1 MTNCILDM
9 PSYTYAV
16 KAQRLLR
23 ARGYPCTI
31 KRREKSS
38 GSSCG
43 FSLAIS
49 RDCSKAAEVLDM
61 YGIPYSIKNGGVTE
75 DDKL

>member
-1 MTNCILDM
+1 MTNCILDI

-23 ARGYPCTI
+23 SRGYPCTI

-38 GSSCG
+38 DSSCG
-43 FSLAIS
+43 FSLAVNRNCS
-49 RDCSKAAEVLDM
+49 RTTEVLDM
-61 YGIPYSIKNGGVTE
+61 YGIPYSIRNGGVTE